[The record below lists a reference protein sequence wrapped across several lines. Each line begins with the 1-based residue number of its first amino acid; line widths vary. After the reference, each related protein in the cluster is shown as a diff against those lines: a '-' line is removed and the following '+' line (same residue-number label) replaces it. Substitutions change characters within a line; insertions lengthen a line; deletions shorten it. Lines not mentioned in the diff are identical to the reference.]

1 LWYLHPAGTLIAGLA
16 ETPHHPAPKR
26 RFSPALWI
34 VPAALI
40 VLGAVLFFVLRG
52 GSSGGVPGPDN
63 TIPGF
68 NFRLANAIAIPVSRE
83 RSEKLQTKASEAAGS
98 VTKTMSM
105 LYTEAFLDPGNWR
118 DGSYDSVWPMFDQAS
133 QPAAQ
138 QDESTLTLGGTAG
151 QTIDTVSDPTGRL
164 VVKVLF
170 DRRNEPVT
178 AVAVVEFKT
187 LAKGKDG
194 TYTEVVSTGQYFLR
208 PAGGTWHV
216 ISFKVSRADHATV
229 PSPGPS
235 TSTTAAS

>member
-1 LWYLHPAGTLIAGLA
+1 VHPASTLIAGLA
-16 ETPHHPAPKR
+16 ETPDRPNSKR
-26 RFSPALWI
+26 HISPALWI

-52 GSSGGVPGPDN
+52 GGNGSGPGGPDN

-68 NFRLANAIAIPVSRE
+68 NFRLANAIAIPVSHE
-83 RSEKLQTKASEAAGS
+83 RSQKLQTKARDVAGR
-98 VTKTMSM
+98 VTKTMST

-118 DGSYDSVWPMFDQAS
+118 DGSYDSVWPIFDQAS

-151 QTIDTVSDPTGRL
+151 QTFDTVSEPTGRL

-178 AVAVVEFKT
+178 AVAVVDFKT

-208 PAGGTWHV
+208 PAGATWHV
-216 ISFKVSRADHATV
+216 ISFSVSRADHATV

-235 TSTTAAS
+235 TSTTGAS